1 MKKEL
6 ENEIA
11 VIIDQYVDRVTM
23 NEIMMRIE
31 IVLEEYDVQ
40 KQSTELIVWEG
51 EKNDLIVKR
60 FLAAKIAAGLSRRT
74 IQYYKNSI
82 TTSLTKIGKNYD
94 EISADDIRTYIAKR
108 IFRDGVSKTS
118 ANNERRNLSAFYTW
132 LQKEEILLRNP
143 MNKVDVVK
151 ETKKRKEAFT
161 QLDVEMMRTKFRSQR
176 EKAIFEVLLSTWCRV
191 SELINIKLEDINGYN
206 VLVHGKGDKDR
217 AVYLNA
223 RAKVALEQY
232 LAERKDNN
240 PYLFPKCAIA
250 GNFKGRADAMWY
262 TDPALVDGTDPM
274 DSGTAETI
282 IRALGKRAGVQKA
295 HPHRLRRTG
304 ATWALRSGMPILQV
318 SKTLGHESIATTQIY
333 LDVTDEELMEAH
345 RKFVT

>member
-6 ENEIA
+6 ENEIS

-31 IVLEEYDVQ
+31 IALEGYDIQ
-40 KQSTELIVWEG
+40 KRSTELIVWEG

-60 FLAAKIAAGLSRRT
+60 FLAAKIAAGLSKRT

-94 EISADDIRTYIAKR
+94 EITADDIRTYIAKR

-176 EKAIFEVLLSTWCRV
+176 EKAIFEILLSTWCRV

-250 GNFKGRADAMWY
+250 GNFKGKADARWY

-274 DSGTAETI
+274 DKSTAETI

-304 ATWALRSGMPILQV
+304 ATWALRNGMPILQV